1 MLQVQ
6 GFRERSKECREGIQV
21 AFEPLRTHIER
32 EKELFYAKNA
42 EAIEKMIRGRV
53 EDGIKS
59 RLPIV
64 VSTVS
69 VDLAGLC

>member
-6 GFRERSKECREGIQV
+6 GFRERSKEFREGIQV
-21 AFEPLRTHIER
+21 AFEPLRTYIER

-69 VDLAGLC
+69 VDLVGLC